1 VTDAI
6 ILWRRLDCPGHE
18 AARLVYHPPLWQL
31 TGTAVFGENGRPCRL
46 EYRVVCDGDWNTLH
60 GLVAGW
66 YGTDRI
72 KCEVRANARREWHLN
87 EREQPGVAGSRDLD
101 LAFSPATNLL
111 AIRRL
116 GLAPGEVAAVRSAWL
131 TFPDLALEP
140 LEQVYHRTG
149 PATYH
154 YDAPDHGV
162 AVELEVDAA
171 GFVVRYPGLWE
182 RAS

>member
-1 VTDAI
+1 VADEI
-6 ILWRRLDCPGHE
+6 ILWRRLDSPGHE
-18 AARLVYHPPLWQL
+18 AARLVSHPPMWQL
-31 TGTAVFGENGRPCRL
+31 TGTAVFRESGRPCRL
-46 EYRVVCDGDWNTLH
+46 EYRVVCSGDWMTLH
-60 GLVAGW
+60 GQVAGW
-66 YGTDRI
+66 YGSDRI

-87 EREQPGVAGSRDLD
+87 EREQPSVAGSADLD

-116 GLAPGEVAAVRSAWL
+116 ALAPGESATVRSAWL
-131 TFPDLALEP
+131 TFPELTLEP
-140 LEQVYHRTG
+140 LEQLYRRTG
-149 PATYH
+149 PFTYS

-182 RAS
+182 REA

>member
-1 VTDAI
+1 VADEI
-6 ILWRRLDCPGHE
+6 ILWRRLDSPGHE
-18 AARLVYHPPLWQL
+18 AARLVSHPPIWQL
-31 TGTAVFGENGRPCRL
+31 TGTAVFGESGRPCRL

-66 YGTDRI
+66 CGSDHI
-72 KCEVRANARREWHLN
+72 KCEVRANPRREWHLN
-87 EREQPGVAGSRDLD
+87 EREQPRVAGSADLD

-116 GLAPGEVAAVRSAWL
+116 GLAPGESATVRSAWL

-140 LEQVYHRTG
+140 LEQFYRRTG
-149 PATYH
+149 PFTYL
-154 YDAPDHGV
+154 YEAPEHGV

-182 RAS
+182 RET